1 MQQVQRWR
9 LSGLSMFQLS
19 SLKEVKL
26 MCVTPEW
33 EDMERDD
40 LSETT
45 SNALTEWEVS
55 VKQSLMPLLPLQLGR
70 Y

>member
-1 MQQVQRWR
+1 
-9 LSGLSMFQLS
+9 MFQLS